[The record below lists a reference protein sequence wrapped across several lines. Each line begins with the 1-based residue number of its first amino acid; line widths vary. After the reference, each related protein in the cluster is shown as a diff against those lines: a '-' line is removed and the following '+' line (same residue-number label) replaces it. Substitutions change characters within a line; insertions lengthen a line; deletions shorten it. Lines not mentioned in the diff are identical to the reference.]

1 MASIRHCWPFQRVRR
16 AACSTMRWSGAT
28 PQVWRRRATRSGAI
42 FVGIERADIDA
53 AMHDR
58 DARAHERVAGGYE
71 VGGVVGVGDDDVASR
86 HHAVVEALER
96 VGLAVGAVVGGHER
110 NAGLARGDERA
121 PGRRAAAGV
130 YQIDGAGP
138 YHARDGAGVGQD
150 LERVLGRRRKGHC
163 LGADGLQSRRQSPG
177 LGQHDRL
184 SAAAHDGLGHL
195 HRRHFGAAGIELRDD
210 LQYGRP
216 LFRHQRFSPLRPR
229 ASRTGFTG
237 WHRMAGS
244 NPQFLTVGSGAEQR
258 RIAYLLEPAAGSD
271 KPGLVWLCGLKSDM
285 VSTKAS
291 AVAEWAA
298 SQGCA
303 CLRFDYSGH
312 GQSDGKFEDGTV
324 SRWLEETRAA
334 FTSLTHGPQ
343 VLVGSSMGGY
353 MALLL
358 LRALLAEAP
367 RQAQRITGLVLIA
380 PAWDMTELMWQRFPQ
395 SARRDIAEKGIYL
408 RPSDY
413 GDGPYPI
420 TRAFLED
427 GRKHLIG
434 SEPFDPGRPVHI
446 MHGLQ
451 DPDVP
456 WEHTLDLVAHLSGDW
471 TRVAAVPDGEHR
483 LSRPQD
489 IALLLETIAAVSEA
503 AGFPTGN

>member
-1 MASIRHCWPFQRVRR
+1 MSSAASPI
-16 AACSTMRWSGAT
+16 ST
-28 PQVWRRRATRSGAI
+28 
-42 FVGIERADIDA
+42 
-53 AMHDR
+53 
-58 DARAHERVAGGYE
+58 
-71 VGGVVGVGDDDVASR
+71 
-86 HHAVVEALER
+86 
-96 VGLAVGAVVGGHER
+96 
-110 NAGLARGDERA
+110 
-121 PGRRAAAGV
+121 
-130 YQIDGAGP
+130 
-138 YHARDGAGVGQD
+138 
-150 LERVLGRRRKGHC
+150 
-163 LGADGLQSRRQSPG
+163 SRRP
-177 LGQHDRL
+177 
-184 SAAAHDGLGHL
+184 
-195 HRRHFGAAGIELRDD
+195 
-210 LQYGRP
+210 
-216 LFRHQRFSPLRPR
+216 QR
-229 ASRTGFTG
+229 T
-237 WHRMAGS
+237 
-244 NPQFLTVGSGAEQR
+244 
-258 RIAYLLEPAAGSD
+258 

-303 CLRFDYSGH
+303 CLRFDCSGH

-324 SRWLEETRAA
+324 SRWLEETRTA
-334 FTSLTHGPQ
+334 FTSLTQGPQ

-358 LRALLAEAP
+358 LKVLLAEAP
-367 RQAQRITGLVLIA
+367 REAQRIVGLVLIA
-380 PAWDMTELMWQRFPQ
+380 PAWDMTELMWQRFSE
-395 SARRDIAEKGIYL
+395 SARRDIAEKGVYL

-446 MHGLQ
+446 IHGLQ

-489 IALLLETIAAVSEA
+489 IALLLETIATVSEA
-503 AGFPTGN
+503 AGC